1 MYFEKLLMD
10 QSSID
15 ENRISPN
22 NEIIEI
28 CMNDVIMEE
37 EAEKNLNVQIR
48 NPSVETKGSKNEDKE
63 TKEVIKLT
71 LKSCVFKKNSSNV
84 IKIIFMLELL
94 LCK

>member
-1 MYFEKLLMD
+1 MD